1 MQLRRFQIQD
11 PILSMTGIRGERQ
24 FEREMGREEQK
35 EKEREREKERDRM
48 RNAKM

>member
-1 MQLRRFQIQD
+1 MQLRRFQVQD

-35 EKEREREKERDRM
+35 EREREKERDRM